1 MCKPKKD
8 TMSSTNDNEGSTYK
22 MPKMSLKN
30 EIIACL
36 SLGILC
42 GWYFLFLLVIVPSL
56 IYGCF
61 CSFFVKVISGI
72 FITILITLS
81 FSKLKYK
88 PYDALIQSSLFTI
101 WREYFDYQVDI
112 QNISGKN
119 AIDPNKK
126 YLFAE

>member
-1 MCKPKKD
+1 
-8 TMSSTNDNEGSTYK
+8 MSSTNDDKTSTTNDKGSTYK

-36 SLGILC
+36 SLGLLC
-42 GWYFLFLLVIVPSL
+42 GWYFLFILVIVPSL
-56 IYGCF
+56 VYGCF
-61 CSFFVKVISGI
+61 CSFYVKVISGI
-72 FITILITLS
+72 FITILISLS
-81 FSKLKYK
+81 FTKLKYK

-112 QNISGKN
+112 SRISGKN

>member
-8 TMSSTNDNEGSTYK
+8 TMSSTNDNKGSTYK

-36 SLGILC
+36 SLGLLC

-61 CSFFVKVISGI
+61 CSFYVKVISGI
-72 FITILITLS
+72 FITIFITLS

-88 PYDALIQSSLFTI
+88 PYDTLIQSSLFTI

-112 QNISGKN
+112 SRISSKN